1 MKCLEIAR
9 LQDFGPNTLGL
20 LAGGLERPP
29 DPLPRDARLVMR
41 VDDPPPRKFLPTGLG
56 TIPVFDSIE
65 DMNIYLKFEDR
76 YTCLDMC

>member
-41 VDDPPPRKFLPTGLG
+41 VDDPPPPGNSCLRA
-56 TIPVFDSIE
+56 SIE